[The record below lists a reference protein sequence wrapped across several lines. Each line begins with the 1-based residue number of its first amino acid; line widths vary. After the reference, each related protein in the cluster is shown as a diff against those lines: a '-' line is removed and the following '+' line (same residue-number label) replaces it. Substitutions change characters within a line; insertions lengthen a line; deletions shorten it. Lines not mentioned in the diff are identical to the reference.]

1 MESSLVALDVKLSS
15 DGKLHVHVLQLY
27 INIYRAV
34 IQRQDTKCRRPGSCE
49 QEVSVRKMCRACR
62 YKKCLDIGMSKEALQ
77 PRRDLIGCRR
87 FTNNRKLSVNSNG
100 DYQMGSEVDCSPVS
114 GDPRNQELLK
124 LIQKLTAS
132 DEAVRAKKFEM
143 IRTKMEAKKLS
154 ELSKNASVGYL
165 NV

>member
-1 MESSLVALDVKLSS
+1 MESSRVVLGVKLFF
-15 DGKLHVHVLQLY
+15 DGKFHIYTTRLH
-27 INIYRAV
+27 IDFYRAV

-87 FTNNRKLSVNSNG
+87 FTNNRKLSMNSNT
-100 DYQMGSEVDCSPVS
+100 DYQMGSEMGSSPGS
-114 GDPRNQELLK
+114 GDSRNNELLK

-132 DEAVRAKKFEM
+132 DEAIRVKKFEM

-154 ELSKNASVGYL
+154 ELSKNEAVCFYIF
-165 NV
+165 